1 MNSTLIYN
9 TGRILAAIDRSIY
22 AQSVAKYAAWASSR
36 TGAAMELLHVLDRH
50 PETAAIADLSGSI
63 GMGAQEHLLDE
74 LATLDEQRSK
84 LAMERGRLLLQEA
97 RQWAQEI
104 AGAGDDRPDGKTQ
117 EIATRLR
124 HGELV
129 DTLTEMENDVRLFV
143 LGKRGE
149 HADFAAGHLG
159 SNLERVVR
167 AVHRPVLVASR
178 AFVPVKRFLI
188 AFDGSATTRKCV
200 DVVCASPLLKGCECE
215 LLMVGDD
222 NATHRGHMDWA
233 LGQLRN
239 AGFNPRDRLL
249 RGDAERVIVEAAQ
262 DGIDLIVMGAY
273 GHSRIRQLI
282 VGSTTTNV
290 LRRCQIPL
298 LLLR

>member
-1 MNSTLIYN
+1 MTSTLIYN
-9 TGRILAAIDRSIY
+9 TGRILAAIDASVYADSI
-22 AQSVAKYAAWASSR
+22 AQYAAWAATR
-36 TGAAMELLHVLDRH
+36 TKASLELVHVLDRH
-50 PETAAIADLSGSI
+50 PETAAKADFSGNI
-63 GMGAQEHLLDE
+63 GIDARAHLLDE

-84 LAMERGRLLLQEA
+84 LAMERGRQLLQQA
-97 RQWAQEI
+97 RRLAEE
-104 AGAGDDRPDGKTQ
+104 AGASNVDS
-117 EIATRLR
+117 RLR

-129 DTLTEMENDVRLFV
+129 DTLTDMENDVRLFV

-149 HADFAAGHLG
+149 HADFAKGHLG

-178 AFVPVKRFLI
+178 AFAPVKRFLI

-215 LLMVGDD
+215 LLMVADD
-222 NATHRGHMDWA
+222 TQANRKHLDWA
-233 LGQLRN
+233 LTQLR
-239 AGFNPRDRLL
+239 AASFDPRERLV

-262 DGIDLIVMGAY
+262 GGVDLIVMGAY

-290 LRRCQIPL
+290 LRRCQIPM